1 MPFAQSFDGNRI
13 YYEIKG
19 NGQPIIFL
27 PCVGARLEYWKFQE
41 PLADKYKLIFVDTAG
56 VGKSESNRK
65 EFTYPSLASDVIAV
79 IEKEQ
84 VVNPIIVGHSFGG
97 VIALEIAAQL
107 KEKIQ
112 GIVCVDSLMPLT
124 AYYAKKATAEEM
136 EEEMKNYEGNYQ
148 EYYDGLVYRMLT
160 DNLDEETKQWVL
172 SVAGYRQIDTAILR
186 DMVRQMLLHDYH
198 EVLPKVTC
206 KIKYIIRRYNPEYLD
221 VIIKEQKNARI
232 MDNVGHLMNI
242 ENPVIFNKILD
253 ELVSEL

>member
-1 MPFAQSFDGNRI
+1 MPFAQSFDGNNI
-13 YYEIKG
+13 YYEIE
-19 NGQPIIFL
+19 GQGQSIIFL
-27 PCVGARLEYWKFQE
+27 PCVGARLEYWKYQK
-41 PLADKYKLIFVDTAG
+41 PLAEKYKLIFIDTAG
-56 VGKSESNRK
+56 VGRSDKNRK
-65 EFTYPSLASDVIAV
+65 EYTYLSLAKDVIAV

-84 VVNPIIVGHSFGG
+84 LMNPIIVGHSFGG
-97 VIALEIAAQL
+97 VVALEVAAFL
-107 KEKIQ
+107 KEKIR
-112 GIVCVDSLMPLT
+112 GIITVDSLMPLT

-136 EEEMKNYEGNYQ
+136 EEELKNYEGHYQ

-172 SVAGYRQIDTAILR
+172 SVAGYRQIDSAILR

-206 KIKYIIRRYNPEYLD
+206 QIKYIIRRYNPEYLD

-242 ENPVIFNKILD
+242 EDPVIFNKILN